1 MGHRGRAGHLHTT
14 RGGEVV
20 ISSAS
25 CVEDRRFESFPRY
38 MLHNNKNK
46 IKKARFMRAFIF
58 GLVTLIANLLYKKG
72 VGYKKMIGQ
81 FIVIYSAAL
90 LDLLYSATAIIDRD
104 KKEK

>member
-38 MLHNNKNK
+38 MLHNKNK
-46 IKKARFMRAFIF
+46 IKKARIKRAFIF

-72 VGYKKMIGQ
+72 VVYKKMIGQ
-81 FIVIYSAAL
+81 FIIIYSAAL
-90 LDLLYSATAIIDRD
+90 LDILYGAAAIIHKGKD
-104 KKEK
+104 E